1 MDNDDP
7 FFSPKQDDRTVLK
20 PMPGGRRADL
30 RNLPPRS
37 NNSVAVSGEPLPKL
51 GTLNPLESAASGLLA
66 LITRLN
72 NVASHPDPVG
82 LKNQLSQ
89 EIKIFQDEAFHKGIE
104 QNTVHTARYVLCTT
118 LDEAVLNTPWGHAS
132 GWAQQSLLSHFHKE
146 VSGGEQFFKILKSLG
161 KNPTKNKDLLEL
173 MYLCLALGFEGR
185 YRITE
190 GGKDK
195 LIKIRDWL
203 YRLISR
209 ERSASEHQL
218 SPHWQGV
225 IDKRHPLLRFVPLWV
240 ISAIAAAL
248 LAALFMALLMHLN
261 HLSDPVF
268 KQVFSMKAMVAQAPA
283 TPVKSPP
290 PINIETEPLLTLSKL
305 LVQEIKTGEIRVSES
320 EKESKVTLRGDSLF
334 RSGRANINE
343 GVIPL
348 LNRIGESL
356 NQLPGAVLITG
367 HSDSDPIKNARFPSN
382 WHLSQVRADAVAEI
396 INNNLDEPTRVTVE
410 GRADL
415 EPVVAND
422 TLNNKARNRRVEI
435 MLFH

>member
-1 MDNDDP
+1 MDHDDP

-30 RNLPPRS
+30 GRLPTRS
-37 NNSVAVSGEPLPKL
+37 NNSVAVSGEPLPRL

-72 NVASHPDPVG
+72 HVASHPDPGG

-89 EIKIFQDEAFHKGIE
+89 EIKTFQDAAFHKGIE

-132 GWAQQSLLSHFHKE
+132 GWAQQSLLSHFHQE

-161 KNPTKNKDLLEL
+161 KNPAKNKDLLEL

-209 ERSASEHQL
+209 ERSASEHPL

-240 ISAIAAAL
+240 IGTVAAAL
-248 LAALFMALLMHLN
+248 LTGLFMALLMHLN

-268 KQVFSMKAMVAQAPA
+268 KQVFSMKAMVAQAPV
-283 TPVKSPP
+283 TPTRTAPP
-290 PINIETEPLLTLSKL
+290 KAIETEPVLTLSKL
-305 LVQEIKTGEIRVSES
+305 LAQEIETGEIRLSES
-320 EKESKVTLRGDSLF
+320 EKESKVTIRGDSLF

-343 GVIPL
+343 GVTPL
-348 LNRIGESL
+348 LNQIGESL
-356 NQLPGAVLITG
+356 NQLPGAILITG

-382 WHLSQVRADAVAEI
+382 WHLSQARADAVAKI
-396 INNNLDEPTRVTVE
+396 INDNIDEPARVTVE

-415 EPVVAND
+415 EPLVAND
-422 TLNNKARNRRVEI
+422 TLDNKARNRRVEI

>member
-305 LVQEIKTGEIRVSES
+305 LVQEIKTGEIRISES

-382 WHLSQVRADAVAEI
+382 WHLSRVRADAVAETI
-396 INNNLDEPTRVTVE
+396 SGTLDEPTRVTVE

>member
-1 MDNDDP
+1 
-7 FFSPKQDDRTVLK
+7 
-20 PMPGGRRADL
+20 
-30 RNLPPRS
+30 
-37 NNSVAVSGEPLPKL
+37 
-51 GTLNPLESAASGLLA
+51 
-66 LITRLN
+66 
-72 NVASHPDPVG
+72 
-82 LKNQLSQ
+82 
-89 EIKIFQDEAFHKGIE
+89 
-104 QNTVHTARYVLCTT
+104 
-118 LDEAVLNTPWGHAS
+118 
-132 GWAQQSLLSHFHKE
+132 
-146 VSGGEQFFKILKSLG
+146 
-161 KNPTKNKDLLEL
+161 
-173 MYLCLALGFEGR
+173 
-185 YRITE
+185 
-190 GGKDK
+190 
-195 LIKIRDWL
+195 
-203 YRLISR
+203 
-209 ERSASEHQL
+209 
-218 SPHWQGV
+218 
-225 IDKRHPLLRFVPLWV
+225 
-240 ISAIAAAL
+240 
-248 LAALFMALLMHLN
+248 MALLMHLN

>member
-268 KQVFSMKAMVAQAPA
+268 KQVFSMKAMVAQVPAAPS
-283 TPVKSPP
+283 KPP
-290 PINIETEPLLTLSKL
+290 PLINKETEPVITLSKL
-305 LVQEIKTGEIRVSES
+305 LAQEIKMGEIRVSES

-348 LNRIGESL
+348 LKRVGESL

-396 INNNLDEPTRVTVE
+396 ISNNLDEPSRVTVE

>member
-1 MDNDDP
+1 MNNDDP
-7 FFSPKQDDRTVLK
+7 FFSPKQNDRTVLK

-37 NNSVAVSGEPLPKL
+37 NNSVVASGDPLPRL
-51 GTLNPLESAASGLLA
+51 GTLNPLESAASVLLA

-72 NVASHPDPVG
+72 NAASHPDSEG
-82 LKNQLSQ
+82 LKSKLSE
-89 EIKIFQDEAFHKGIE
+89 EIRIFQDEASRNGME

-161 KNPTKNKDLLEL
+161 KNPAKNKDLLEL
-173 MYLCLALGFEGR
+173 MYLCLSLGFEGR

-203 YRLISR
+203 YRLINR
-209 ERSASEHQL
+209 ERSASEHSL

-240 ISAIAAAL
+240 IGAVASAL
-248 LAALFMALLMHLN
+248 LSALFMPLLMHLN

-268 KQVFSMKAMVAQAPA
+268 KQVFSMKAMVAQVHAAPS
-283 TPVKSPP
+283 KPP
-290 PINIETEPLLTLSKL
+290 PISIETEPVRTLSKL
-305 LVQEIKTGEIRVSES
+305 LAQEIETGEIRISES
-320 EKESKVTLRGDSLF
+320 EKESKVTIRGDSLF
-334 RSGRANINE
+334 RSGRANISE

-348 LNRIGESL
+348 LKRVGESL

-396 INNNLDEPTRVTVE
+396 ISNNLDEPTRVTIE

-422 TLNNKARNRRVEI
+422 TLKNKARNRRVEI
-435 MLFH
+435 ILFR